1 MAMEVSDVDRSQ
13 EPMEGKIKQVD
24 KRANSNGQAT
34 NPRIIIDASYI
45 RGMKKD
51 GAPLRTICEQG
62 GRIMLIDTL
71 VRELITSDQN
81 QWSLAIPRLVEY
93 RDSIEICEHVSKMC
107 KAELEDHSP
116 YGDPVDK
123 KKTENLRKMLKEN
136 SEFQSDDLETLIK
149 NWKEETESKSSLELL
164 RNLSVSQS
172 PFREEDIEKI
182 RNRDPNDK
190 EVVQV
195 CYNLINDRE
204 NIRLVL
210 KNVVQNP
217 DRVDPTWVLWHLS
230 KSLLAVCCDRECRGE
245 DKFRSISDKKLANI
259 KYDLDYLVLLTFADA
274 IASRETKGEQA
285 YYRRWMFGDAS
296 KPLIRSYEKEQIMH
310 KFRQMSKVAIYV
322 TEQLDGY
329 TCALDP
335 WSRGVLKIQDL
346 EELPASVFI
355 SYETKRHLEFFHG
368 STWKHTVEILTGY
381 SATELQEFGG
391 VVFVDTRT
399 LDTLFEPLI

>member
-1 MAMEVSDVDRSQ
+1 
-13 EPMEGKIKQVD
+13 MEGEIKQVD
-24 KRANSNGQAT
+24 KRDNSNGQAT

-71 VRELITSDQN
+71 ARELITSDHN

-93 RDSIEICEHVSKMC
+93 RDAIEVCEHVSKMC
-107 KAELEDHSP
+107 KVELEGHSP
-116 YGDPVDK
+116 YGDPIDD

-136 SEFQSDDLETLIK
+136 SEFQPDDLETLIK
-149 NWKEETESKSSLELL
+149 GWKGEAESKSSLELL
-164 RNLSVSQS
+164 RNLAVSHS

-182 RNRDPNDK
+182 RNRDPNDR

-195 CYNLINDRE
+195 CYNLINDPE

-210 KNVVQNP
+210 KNVIQNP
-217 DRVDPTWVLWHLS
+217 DKVDSTWVLWHLS
-230 KSLLAVCCDRECRGE
+230 KSLLAVCCDRECRGK

-285 YYRRWMFGDAS
+285 YYRRWMFGDGS

-310 KFRQMSKVAIYV
+310 KFRQMSKVVVRV

-329 TCALDP
+329 ICALDL
-335 WSRGVLKIQDL
+335 WSQISLRIKNS
-346 EELPASVFI
+346 EKLPTSVFI
-355 SYETKRHLEFFHG
+355 SRRTKEDFELFYG
-368 STWKHTVEILTGY
+368 STWKHITEILTGY
-381 SATELQEFGG
+381 STTELRAFGG
-391 VVFVDTRT
+391 VVFVDTTT
-399 LDTLFEPLI
+399 LDPLFEPSI